1 MGFSLEGYKYRVIQ
15 VDYGLLFVENEESLS
30 L

>member
-1 MGFSLEGYKYRVIQ
+1 MGVSLEGYMQWATQ
-15 VDYGLLFVENEESLS
+15 VDYGLLFIENEESLS

>member
-1 MGFSLEGYKYRVIQ
+1 MGIYLEGYKYWITR
-15 VDYGLLFVENEESLS
+15 VDYGLLFIESEESLS

>member
-1 MGFSLEGYKYRVIQ
+1 MGIYLEGYRYWVTQ
-15 VDYGLLFVENEESLS
+15 VDYGLLFLESEESLS